1 MLTHCYM
8 FLCLASAH
16 LAAEGVNTGD
26 LSSDEDF
33 DTFDAEFSAHKR
45 EYYMTKMEYETV
57 TPWVTFCLLICWVLH
72 ENVCF

>member
-1 MLTHCYM
+1 M

-57 TPWVTFCLLICWVLH
+57 TP
-72 ENVCF
+72 